1 MYITHLAEQL
11 TVNHVNNNFEVEH
24 PYLSKSSMYKCQML
38 RYHIKTRCFI
48 FELSTVLFEQT
59 A

>member
-24 PYLSKSSMYKCQML
+24 PYLSKSSM
-38 RYHIKTRCFI
+38 
-48 FELSTVLFEQT
+48 
-59 A
+59 